1 MLGKV
6 IIAFLASV
14 SAGIFSWLFFSQL
27 YDKLAYY
34 KEVLSEMTASKF
46 SELFLFVDISRY
58 FYFYILVV
66 LTMPFV
72 AWELSGDKIV
82 GFLVFLGL
90 LFSPYII
97 LNALIKKRLKKF
109 ERQLPDALVMLAGSL
124 RAGASLATALDGLI
138 KESPAPLSQEFSLMV
153 RERKLGVDM
162 DTVIGNM
169 ERRLPLED
177 LYMFLSAVRIS
188 REVGGN
194 LSETLE
200 ALADTLRRKL
210 TMEGKID
217 SLTAQG
223 KLQGVVMSSL
233 PIVLM
238 IALLKL
244 EPDTMGLMFTTKI
257 GWMVLAV
264 IFVMQLLGFLAIR
277 KITQINV

>member
-1 MLGKV
+1 MLGKI
-6 IIAFLASV
+6 IIACLVSI
-14 SAGIFSWLFFSQL
+14 SAGIFSWLFFLNL

-34 KEVLSEMTASKF
+34 KEVFSEMTASKF
-46 SELFLFVDISRY
+46 SELFLFVDVSRY
-58 FYFYILVV
+58 FYFYIGIVLVLPLIV
-66 LTMPFV
+66 
-72 AWELSGDKIV
+72 WELSGDKLLGIV
-82 GFLVFLGL
+82 SFVGL

-97 LNALIKKRLKKF
+97 LNVLIKKRLKKF
-109 ERQLPDALVMLAGSL
+109 ERQLPDALIMLAGSI
-124 RAGASLATALDGLI
+124 RAGASLSTAIDGLI

-162 DTVIGNM
+162 DTVIENM

-177 LYMFLSAVRIS
+177 LFMFLSAVRIS

-194 LSETLE
+194 LAETLE
-200 ALADTLRRKL
+200 ALAETLRRKL

-244 EPDTMGLMFTTKI
+244 EPDTMGLMFTTKL
-257 GWMVLAV
+257 GWMVLAI
-264 IFVMQLLGFLAIR
+264 IFVMQLLGFMAIR

>member
-1 MLGKV
+1 MLGK
-6 IIAFLASV
+6 IFIASLAAV
-14 SAGIFSWLFFSQL
+14 SAGIFSWLFFLQL

-34 KEVLSEMTASKF
+34 KEVFSEMTASKF
-46 SELFLFVDISRY
+46 SELFLFVDVSRY
-58 FYFYILVV
+58 FYLYIGVV
-66 LTMPFV
+66 LVLPLIV
-72 AWELSGDKIV
+72 WELSGDKIL
-82 GFLVFLGL
+82 GFISFLGL

-97 LNALIKKRLKKF
+97 LNIFIKKRLKKF

-124 RAGASLATALDGLI
+124 RAGASLSTAIDGLI

-162 DTVIGNM
+162 DTVIENM

-177 LYMFLSAVRIS
+177 LFMFLSAVRIS

-194 LSETLE
+194 LAETLE
-200 ALADTLRRKL
+200 SLAETLRRKL

-244 EPDTMGLMFTTKI
+244 EPDTMGMMFTTKL
-257 GWMVLAV
+257 GWIVLAT
-264 IFVMQLLGFLAIR
+264 ILTMQLLGFLAIR
-277 KITQINV
+277 KITQIDV

>member
-1 MLGKV
+1 MLGKI
-6 IIAFLASV
+6 IIACLVSI
-14 SAGIFSWLFFSQL
+14 SAGIFSWLFFLNL

-34 KEVLSEMTASKF
+34 KEVFSEMTASKF
-46 SELFLFVDISRY
+46 SELFLFVDVSRY
-58 FYFYILVV
+58 FYLYIGIVLVLPLIV
-66 LTMPFV
+66 
-72 AWELSGDKIV
+72 WELSGDKLL
-82 GFLVFLGL
+82 GFVSFVGL

-97 LNALIKKRLKKF
+97 LNILIKKRLKKF
-109 ERQLPDALVMLAGSL
+109 ERQLPDALIMLAGSI
-124 RAGASLATALDGLI
+124 RAGASLSTAIDGLI

-162 DTVIGNM
+162 DTVIENM

-177 LYMFLSAVRIS
+177 LFMFLSAVRIS

-194 LSETLE
+194 LAETLE
-200 ALADTLRRKL
+200 ALAETLRRKL

-244 EPDTMGLMFTTKI
+244 EPDTMGLMFTTKL
-257 GWMVLAV
+257 GWMVLA
-264 IFVMQLLGFLAIR
+264 IILVMQLLGFMAIR